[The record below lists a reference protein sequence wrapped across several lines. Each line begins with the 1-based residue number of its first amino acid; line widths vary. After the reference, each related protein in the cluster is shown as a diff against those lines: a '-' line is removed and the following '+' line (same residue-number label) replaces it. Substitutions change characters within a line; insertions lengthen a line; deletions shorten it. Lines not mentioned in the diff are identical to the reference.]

1 MASELVHN
9 DFPPANSTGP
19 RILAYAAGSCPNN
32 QIVSFDNP
40 AGWGFALTLS
50 GSTTQHPPTDATWHQ
65 AWGPVKTIPTDIVHP
80 LPGSNNTGEL
90 KAIIGLF
97 DYLLYYSPFSET
109 DQLTIYTDSQYVFS
123 ILQGDAL
130 PATHHQLVTAAQ
142 KYYTVTRCKYRTTLL
157 KVFSHIGIPGNE
169 LADRL
174 AKRGVYS
181 RSDIGRFSCPRT
193 QSLSPQK

>member
-1 MASELVHN
+1 MIVASELVHN

-109 DQLTIYTDSQYVFS
+109 DQLTRGCVAGNTPSAGHRCSKVLYGHT
-123 ILQGDAL
+123 LQISYHSPEGLLSHRD
-130 PATHHQLVTAAQ
+130 
-142 KYYTVTRCKYRTTLL
+142 TR
-157 KVFSHIGIPGNE
+157 
-169 LADRL
+169 
-174 AKRGVYS
+174 
-181 RSDIGRFSCPRT
+181 
-193 QSLSPQK
+193 